1 MSKEIYDQ
9 LADKPELC
17 AVDIDLFSASG
28 TLLSSVGKSDL
39 FITLNN
45 CVFKHTVVVIENFSY
60 DFILG
65 KDFLVAH
72 KATIDFGNS
81 LLCLPDVV
89 VEFTFPKRKFI
100 VSTVSDVC
108 ISAKTT
114 VAVQTKLPEFN
125 ENSDLFVEGG
135 FSEDN
140 QLFIA
145 RILTTVR
152 PHSNKITVQVTNL
165 SDRSVYLPK
174 CTDIAEV
181 TPFVEQRDS
190 CAEDTHVAAVFTDRD
205 ASSDILSEDDLKIAH
220 LEREQRRRLVE
231 LLRELQITKDPTL
244 GQVEIVKHNINVGD
258 ATPIKQQPYRV
269 PLV

>member
-1 MSKEIYDQ
+1 MILFLVKTFSLRTKPLLTLEIRYYVY
-9 LADKPELC
+9 L
-17 AVDIDLFSASG
+17 
-28 TLLSSVGKSDL
+28 TLLSNLLLRNDSL
-39 FITLNN
+39 F
-45 CVFKHTVVVIENFSY
+45 
-60 DFILG
+60 
-65 KDFLVAH
+65 
-72 KATIDFGNS
+72 
-81 LLCLPDVV
+81 
-89 VEFTFPKRKFI
+89 

-135 FSEDN
+135 FSEDT

-145 RILTTVR
+145 RILTKVR

-181 TPFVEQRDS
+181 TPVVEQRDS

-205 ASSDILSEDDLKIAH
+205 ASSDILSEDDLKIDH
-220 LEREQRRRLVE
+220 LEREQRDRLVD
-231 LLRELQITKDPTL
+231 LL
-244 GQVEIVKHNINVGD
+244 
-258 ATPIKQQPYRV
+258 
-269 PLV
+269 